1 MLKVF
6 RTPVGNLHQA
16 VAPKQHFFR
25 RIFLFF
31 AVKSKKRN
39 DQNPQGAGVLLG
51 LAAKPVFVLLTIVLA
66 GTERWE
72 EGWALA
78 ATLRWSGV
86 RVGDAEEVCHIQSRC
101 CGLRTA
107 SRGSGVLPVAAHRV
121 LLFHEHPNA
130 VPSSCQLYQ
139 EVLHW

>member
-1 MLKVF
+1 M
-6 RTPVGNLHQA
+6 
-16 VAPKQHFFR
+16 
-25 RIFLFF
+25 
-31 AVKSKKRN
+31 
-39 DQNPQGAGVLLG
+39 LLG
-51 LAAKPVFVLLTIVLA
+51 LAAKPVFMLLTIALA
-66 GTERWE
+66 GTGPWE

-78 ATLRWSGV
+78 ARNGV

-101 CGLRTA
+101 CGLKTA
-107 SRGSGVLPVAAHRV
+107 SQGSGVLLVAARRV